1 MCIFSKLVCFR
12 VPLQNYM
19 TGNTVE
25 KTFRAGEPIELARV
39 EKREVQFTYD
49 EGENSVFMDTE
60 TYEELR

>member
-1 MCIFSKLVCFR
+1 
-12 VPLQNYM
+12 M